1 MDKKG
6 VNKAKRNAIKLGDIN
21 EVKRLI
27 GGNFEHN
34 DFIWCVV
41 TGSCQERTS

>member
-1 MDKKG
+1 MDIKS
-6 VNKAKRNAIKLGDIN
+6 VNKAIRNAIKLGNIN

-41 TGSCQERTS
+41 TGSCQESTS